1 MLIVGAIATITMPG
15 PNHPYHIYKV
25 CRTVVKMLL
34 LFRNQGVVGM
44 NYMHLSLGTPPS
56 NHDYT
61 LRPHHIHIHIHLS
74 SSSCLRLSYGRQQ
87 IRGFFPLSTRRLGQQ
102 FLDFGCGLSIVPSST
117 FGISSGNTCA
127 VWRRRFFQMAS
138 DMT

>member
-61 LRPHHIHIHIHLS
+61 LRPHHIHIHIHIHLS

-87 IRGFFPLSTRRLGQQ
+87 IRAFFPLQHGV
-102 FLDFGCGLSIVPSST
+102 LDNSFWILD
-117 FGISSGNTCA
+117 A
-127 VWRRRFFQMAS
+127 A
-138 DMT
+138 